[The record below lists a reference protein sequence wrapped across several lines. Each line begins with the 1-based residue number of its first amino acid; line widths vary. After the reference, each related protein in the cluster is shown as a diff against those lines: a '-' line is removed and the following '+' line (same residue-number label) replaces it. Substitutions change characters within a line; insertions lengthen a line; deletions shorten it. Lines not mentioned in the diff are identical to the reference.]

1 VAIENFDNIVKNSNI
16 LLDMETP
23 QELETSAHYVQ
34 GWRIRLW
41 DHAFLSYFKG
51 HEYFKKSSAFKDLK
65 GSDLVV
71 KRIIFKLELLLL
83 FFLKFTYLSIS
94 LVHHFASFANS
105 NTTWQVYQV

>member
-1 VAIENFDNIVKNSNI
+1 MENFDNIVKNSNI

-23 QELETSAHYVQ
+23 QELETSTHYVQ
-34 GWRIRLW
+34 GIQLW

-65 GSDLVV
+65 GSNLVV
-71 KRIIFKLELLLL
+71 KKILFKLELLFLIL
-83 FFLKFTYLSIS
+83 LKFTYLSIS

-105 NTTWQVYQV
+105 NTTW